1 MESSRLRAE
10 QGIDFLGFVDIL
22 NVLIVHSWGEGAPV
36 FTMSRPNGTDGTNI
50 PMPQIVYD
58 LKKIEP
64 GEVGNGTKELKPRLR
79 EQTKEKSILTG
90 ENTTVQYRAQIL
102 DATVSFVVYAQS
114 NEEVFCLTTQL
125 RDLIAEYEGYFLGKG
140 VQKMFWLSEE
150 NNTGGDGMSKDYY
163 VSREL
168 TYLIRFEEVTRKEI
182 GSETDPETG
191 LEIGL
196 INSID
201 LLVDA
206 ATSSERWNGN
216 LPSQEVYRFNINK
229 D

>member
-22 NVLIVHSWGEGAPV
+22 YVLIVNSWDEDAPV

-79 EQTKEKSILTG
+79 EQTKETSSLTG
-90 ENTTVQYRAQIL
+90 KTTPVQYRGRIL
-102 DATVSFVVYAQS
+102 DATVEFIVYAQS

-125 RDLIAEYEGYFLGKG
+125 RDLIAEYEGYFLKKG

-150 NNTGGDGMSKDYY
+150 NHTGGDGMSKDYY
-163 VSREL
+163 VSRKL
-168 TYLIRFEEVTRKEI
+168 TYLMRFEEVTRIEADS
-182 GSETDPETG
+182 GTG
-191 LEIGL
+191 LIK
-196 INSID
+196 NID

-206 ATSSERWNGN
+206 ATSSERWNGK
-216 LPSQEVYRFNINK
+216 LPSQEVYRFSINK

>member
-201 LLVDA
+201 FLVDA